1 MLKFSELMCV
11 IATLMKISFFSLLAV
26 QVQCSYFW
34 FYVKIKPTIFHNIYM
49 APDEA
54 FLGDYCAVTRFE
66 PDVFYEFFYHSYDCG
81 IITKILQETLLLK
94 TKIKYISKISNNQ
107 AEMPLSCVVHHHNP
121 FFNDVE
127 IRDSDTDSDNGWD
140 IQVKIQAESTGQG
153 GDMVVTSAVY
163 PWQAMFLPSPAL
175 RDFKMRANICQC

>member
-1 MLKFSELMCV
+1 MKAFLGFRGLFLLSLMWTC
-11 IATLMKISFFSLLAV
+11 AGDWSAV

-34 FYVKIKPTIFHNIYM
+34 FYAKIKPTIFHNIYM

-153 GDMVVTSAVY
+153 GDMVVTSAVC
-163 PWQAMFLPSPAL
+163 PWQAMFLPSPA
-175 RDFKMRANICQC
+175 